1 MASKK
6 IAFGIGPIL
15 FCLGM
20 NFASRWKVAFL
31 VLASFVAGAVTG
43 AFLIMGSAKDE
54 MRRQRDP
61 LRWFSNTPERWR
73 TEMNLTPD
81 QDQKIRP
88 ILQQIDDELAN
99 RRAVDLR
106 ETEGILSRG
115 EDRLSAIL
123 TPDQRP
129 RLHQTFEQRRQRLR
143 DWMDVNDQQKPAE

>member
-1 MASKK
+1 
-6 IAFGIGPIL
+6 
-15 FCLGM
+15 M
-20 NFASRWKVAFL
+20 NSAGRWKIAFL

-54 MRRQRDP
+54 MRHQRDP
-61 LRWFSNTPERWR
+61 LRWFSSTPERWR

-81 QDQKIRP
+81 QDQEIRP
-88 ILQQIDDELAN
+88 ILQQIDDELSN

-115 EDRLSAIL
+115 EDRIAGVL

-143 DWMDVNDQQKPAE
+143 DWMGVNDHENRSDATAPSPQSSP

>member
-6 IAFGIGPIL
+6 IAFGGGSIL
-15 FCLGM
+15 FCLDM
-20 NFASRWKVAFL
+20 NPASRWKVAFL

-61 LRWFSNTPERWR
+61 LRWFSSTPERWR
-73 TEMNLTPD
+73 SEMKLTPE

-88 ILQQIDDELAN
+88 ILQQMDDELTN

-106 ETEGILSRG
+106 ETEGIFWRGGGRLSRG
-115 EDRLSAIL
+115 L
-123 TPDQRP
+123 TPDQKR
-129 RLHQTFEQRRQRLR
+129 
-143 DWMDVNDQQKPAE
+143 

>member
-1 MASKK
+1 
-6 IAFGIGPIL
+6 
-15 FCLGM
+15 M
-20 NFASRWKVAFL
+20 NSAAGWKVAFL

-73 TEMNLTPD
+73 TEMKLTPD
-81 QDQKIRP
+81 QDQKLRP

-106 ETEGILSRG
+106 ETEGILTRG

-143 DWMDVNDQQKPAE
+143 DWMGVNDQQTPSDSLAPSPQSSP

>member
-1 MASKK
+1 
-6 IAFGIGPIL
+6 
-15 FCLGM
+15 M
-20 NFASRWKVAFL
+20 NSAVGWKVAFL

-73 TEMNLTPD
+73 TEMKLTPD
-81 QDQKIRP
+81 QDQKLRP

-106 ETEGILSRG
+106 ETEGILTRG

-143 DWMDVNDQQKPAE
+143 DWMGVNDQQTPSDSLAPSPQSSP

>member
-1 MASKK
+1 
-6 IAFGIGPIL
+6 L
-15 FCLGM
+15 FSLGM
-20 NFASRWKVAFL
+20 NPASRWKVAFL

-43 AFLIMGSAKDE
+43 AFLVMGSAKDE

-61 LRWFSNTPERWR
+61 LRWFSSTPERWR

-88 ILQQIDDELAN
+88 ILQQIDDELTN
-99 RRAVDLR
+99 RRGVDLR

-115 EDRLSAIL
+115 EDRIAGIL

-143 DWMDVNDQQKPAE
+143 DWMGVNDQTQVDSLVSPAPSASP

>member
-1 MASKK
+1 
-6 IAFGIGPIL
+6 
-15 FCLGM
+15 
-20 NFASRWKVAFL
+20 
-31 VLASFVAGAVTG
+31 
-43 AFLIMGSAKDE
+43 MGSAKDE

-73 TEMNLTPD
+73 TEMKLTPD
-81 QDQKIRP
+81 QDQKLRP

-106 ETEGILSRG
+106 ETEGILTRG

-143 DWMDVNDQQKPAE
+143 DWMGVNDQQTPSDSLAPSPRSSP

>member
-1 MASKK
+1 
-6 IAFGIGPIL
+6 
-15 FCLGM
+15 M
-20 NFASRWKVAFL
+20 NSVGRWKVAFL

-43 AFLIMGSAKDE
+43 AFLVMGSAKDE

-61 LRWFSNTPERWR
+61 LRWFSNTPDRWR
-73 TEMNLTPD
+73 TEMNLTAD

-88 ILQQIDDELAN
+88 ILEQLDDELAN

-115 EDRLSAIL
+115 EDRISAIL

-143 DWMDVNDQQKPAE
+143 DWMGVNEQQKATE